1 MKSIKGSLLVIISA
15 ISFGLMP
22 VFAKIAYENGS
33 NNYTVLA
40 LRFIFS
46 SIVLLIYMSVKKVSM
61 KISIKEFKYILLI
74 TVFGYVV
81 CSLSYFTSFE
91 YITVGLSTMLLYT
104 HPALVVIF
112 SAIIY
117 KDKLNIKKIASIGI
131 TTLGIYLLVD
141 FRGAE
146 FDLYGIVL
154 ATISSVTYCIY
165 IIGLGTETLKK
176 VNSMVI
182 TFYVCLVSAIVVSSF
197 GLMNNQIIWSQ
208 NIITIS
214 CSFFLAI
221 ISTLVA
227 MLTFIEGAKIVG
239 SSKAAIISTFE
250 PVVSLVLAIILFN
263 EVITTSLAIGSTLII
278 ISIIIYST
286 NS

>member
-1 MKSIKGSLLVIISA
+1 MKNIKGSLLVIISA

-46 SIVLLIYMSVKKVSM
+46 SLVLFVYMKIKKVSM
-61 KISIKEFKYILLI
+61 KISKSEFKCIFLI
-74 TVFGYVV
+74 TIFGYIV

-91 YITVGLSTMLLYT
+91 YITVGLSTMILYT

-112 SAIIY
+112 SALIY
-117 KDKLNIKKIASIGI
+117 RDKLSIKKVASILI

-141 FRGAE
+141 FKGSE
-146 FDLYGIVL
+146 FNLYGISL
-154 ATISSVTYCIY
+154 AIISSVTYCIY
-165 IIGLGTETLKK
+165 IIGLGSKALKN

-182 TFYVCLVSAIVVSSF
+182 TFYVCILSSIVVSSF
-197 GLMNNQIIWSQ
+197 GMINDQIIWSQ

-214 CSFFLAI
+214 CSVLLAM
-221 ISTLVA
+221 ISTLLA
-227 MLTFIEGAKIVG
+227 MLTFVQGAKLVG
-239 SSKAAIISTFE
+239 ASRAAIISTFE
-250 PVVSLVLAIILFN
+250 PIVSLVLAIILFN
-263 EVITTSLAIGSTLII
+263 EVITISLVIGSTLIM
-278 ISIIIYST
+278 ISIMIYSNNT
-286 NS
+286 